1 MAIDELGTIIN
12 RFGRS
17 VSEQTS
23 VMLLRSIINT
33 MTELLV
39 EEHLSDYD
47 ILVIEGKYRN
57 TLVVMAVEGGSVFS
71 EIFTI
76 NKIIRFKKIGDKKR

>member
-12 RFGRS
+12 IFGRS

-39 EEHLSDYD
+39 EEHFSDYD